1 MQPVEETRTA
11 NNFLALMLVPDV
23 AYPARNSIDYNSTV
37 GLINIAH
44 QALRS
49 FLSPN
54 KKRPSHY

>member
-1 MQPVEETRTA
+1 MQPVEETQDA

-23 AYPARNSIDYNSTV
+23 AYPARKLIDYTSTV
-37 GLINIAH
+37 GLINMAH
-44 QALRS
+44 QALRI